1 MKPFLSVLICTYNR
15 LELLKQALQSVLE
28 QDFKDLEI
36 IISDDHSNDGT
47 KEFINAL
54 AKHQPQ
60 LRYSLN
66 TNYKQGPNGNK
77 NNALDQARGEYILFL
92 DDDDMLLNGALSTLV
107 SKIKEGFSH
116 VFGNCLLEKDGI
128 LSTEFSGKGLNK
140 DCEVSKK
147 DFLLGRMNGEFLGMF
162 KKSLLKNQ
170 RFDENFWGNESVLW
184 VSLYKEKSFYIHK
197 ALRIYR
203 IKRADSVTN
212 KAFLKANR
220 VYLGYA
226 KMAELLECEL
236 KKSKDRDY
244 KGVTA
249 AHYKMA
255 AYYAKMAGLYKK
267 MYIYL
272 FKSLS
277 IKPNFPALALLCLSF
292 IPKAML
298 QYFSKIRVSL
308 KCKN

>member
-1 MKPFLSVLICTYNR
+1 MKTPFLSVLICTYNR

-36 IISDDHSNDGT
+36 IISDDDSNDGT
-47 KEFINAL
+47 KDFIQEFIKNEPCI
-54 AKHQPQ
+54 K
-60 LRYSLN
+60 YTLN
-66 TNYKQGPNGNK
+66 TRYKKGPNGNK
-77 NNALDQARGEYILFL
+77 NNALDEASGEYILFL
-92 DDDDMLLNGALSTLV
+92 DDDDMLLSGALSTLV
-107 SKIKEGFSH
+107 SKTKEGFSH
-116 VFGNCLLEKDGI
+116 VFGNCLLEKDGV
-128 LSTEFSGKGLNK
+128 LSAEFSGKGLNK

-147 DFLLGRMNGEFLGMF
+147 DFLLGKMNGEFLGMF
-162 KKSLLKNQ
+162 KKSLLENR
-170 RFDENFWGNESVLW
+170 RFDANFWGNESVLW

-212 KAFLKANR
+212 QAFLKADR

-236 KKSKDRDY
+236 QSDRDY
-244 KGVTA
+244 KSA
-249 AHYKMA
+249 AAQQYKMA

-267 MYIYL
+267 MYFYL

-277 IKPNFPALALLCLSF
+277 IKPNFPALALLCLS
-292 IPKAML
+292 IVPKKLL

-308 KCKN
+308 QCKN